1 MISSTATQEQYFGVD
16 RQLCHWNSDLE
27 YPKIKGVFLQLRNE
41 FEFPAKTIFSNIST
55 AIGVTAV
62 SYL

>member
-1 MISSTATQEQYFGVD
+1 MSHFDLNSPILTSID
-16 RQLCHWNSDLE
+16 RFESFLAKD
-27 YPKIKGVFLQLRNE
+27 VFLQLRNK

-55 AIGVTAV
+55 AIGGTAV